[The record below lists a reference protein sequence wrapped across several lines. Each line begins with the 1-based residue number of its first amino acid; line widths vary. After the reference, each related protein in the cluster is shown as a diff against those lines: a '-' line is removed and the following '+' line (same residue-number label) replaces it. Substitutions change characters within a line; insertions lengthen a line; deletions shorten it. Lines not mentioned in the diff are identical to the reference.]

1 MRTMK
6 QMIFKTK
13 EGEFDFTNKKVR
25 LNGKVLDKFSLCASM
40 ERLDFKRFQFA
51 TLYTYDVCN
60 YETIKGELYDYLT
73 ENEVTETETT
83 TNESETTSQSETT
96 TNESDEITTTTNE
109 SEKSD
114 YLKLWDDFKKK
125 WHFSTLG
132 SIGSY
137 VIFGNYNDIT
147 LSKYVRDKRY
157 TNGLKMVEVYTTN
170 SYDDMRDYLTTHYPI
185 VTL

>member
-1 MRTMK
+1 
-6 QMIFKTK
+6 MIFKTK

-60 YETIKGELYDYLT
+60 YETIKCELYYYLT
-73 ENEVTETETT
+73 ENEVTETE
-83 TNESETTSQSETT
+83 
-96 TNESDEITTTTNE
+96 TTTNE

-157 TNGLKMVEVYTTN
+157 TNGLKMVEVYATN
-170 SYDDMRDYLTTHYPI
+170 SYDDMRDYLTTHNPI

>member
-60 YETIKGELYDYLT
+60 YETIKCELYDYLT

-83 TNESETTSQSETT
+83 TNESEKKTIWDEVSLSLNSFELLAIQSYLRYAK
-96 TNESDEITTTTNE
+96 NYYN
-109 SEKSD
+109 SD
-114 YLKLWDDFKKK
+114 YDTEKIN
-125 WHFSTLG
+125 T
-132 SIGSY
+132 I
-137 VIFGNYNDIT
+137 
-147 LSKYVRDKRY
+147 LSKC
-157 TNGLKMVEVYTTN
+157 EVLEKEYK
-170 SYDDMRDYLTTHYPI
+170 
-185 VTL
+185 